1 VNAIRIVAAV
11 LLAAMAFTGLFATS
25 LVPHEPQE
33 QHAAFPYAPPM
44 RPHLI
49 DDEGRLRWPFV
60 YTLRLSDPLNR
71 QYTEDRSREIPLW
84 GSRDHPVFLLGTDA
98 LGRDVLSRLIMG
110 TRPSLGIA
118 IAATLGAIV
127 LGAAIGL
134 IAGYAKG
141 IVDETAMRVSEV
153 VLLLPAL
160 YVVLAIRAALPLVME
175 PVQVF
180 AGVSLVLALVGWP
193 IVARGVRAIIAV
205 ESTRDYVE
213 AARAA
218 GASPARIIR
227 RHLLPAIAGF
237 LTLQA
242 ALLLPAFVIA
252 EATLSLAG
260 FGFAEPT
267 PSWGTMLQDAANV
280 RALAEYPWLLTP
292 AAAVALVSTAM
303 QAVAAGQVPAGL
315 RQQEQPPRF
324 AETPPSR

>member
-1 VNAIRIVAAV
+1 MPKA
-11 LLAAMAFTGLFATS
+11 S
-25 LVPHEPQE
+25 
-33 QHAAFPYAPPM
+33 
-44 RPHLI
+44 
-49 DDEGRLRWPFV
+49 W
-60 YTLRLSDPLNR
+60 
-71 QYTEDRSREIPLW
+71 
-84 GSRDHPVFLLGTDA
+84 
-98 LGRDVLSRLIMG
+98 
-110 TRPSLGIA
+110 TRPRCAS
-118 IAATLGAIV
+118 
-127 LGAAIGL
+127 
-134 IAGYAKG
+134 AKSCCFY
-141 IVDETAMRVSEV
+141 R
-153 VLLLPAL
+153 P

-280 RALAEYPWLLTP
+280 GARGISLAAHSLPRWLSFQRPCSRRRGPRLRASPAT
-292 AAAVALVSTAM
+292 AAA
-303 QAVAAGQVPAGL
+303 PI
-315 RQQEQPPRF
+315 R
-324 AETPPSR
+324 